1 MYVLAGLGY
10 LLKYE
15 GKEAETI
22 IKNMDKIYA
31 FSEQLLE
38 NSTKVSIYITQNV
51 EYTERFIK
59 MMTAPKES

>member
-15 GKEAETI
+15 GKEAKTI

-38 NSTKVSIYITQNV
+38 NSTKVSNYITQNV
-51 EYTERFIK
+51 EYT
-59 MMTAPKES
+59 